1 MTTRPPSVDRLAR
14 SLKATGLPHPLL
26 VDLARRLIA
35 QDRTEH
41 AEAEAA
47 RLQRSFLSPV
57 INGTGV
63 LLHTNL
69 GRAPLAVEQSD
80 TYSNLEFDLETGE
93 RGSRQRGIGDLLAA
107 ATGAEAAMVV
117 NNCAS
122 AVMLALAALA
132 TGKHAAV
139 SRGELVEIGGG
150 FRIPDVMAQSG
161 AHLVEVGTT
170 NRTRLADFQRAID
183 THDDLEVVLHV
194 HQSNYEIVAFTEA
207 VSVAELATL
216 DATVVADIGSG
227 YLDARCPWLDGPPPS
242 WLADEPAARQTLEA
256 GADLVIFSG
265 DKLFGGPQAGI
276 IAGRADLVAACGR
289 HPLARA
295 LRPGSLVLGAL
306 QDTTLAYLDRRGTD
320 IPFWRMVAQTTDSL
334 RARAEAIAGVAD
346 GWRVV
351 DTQAVPGG
359 GTLPGASFDSI
370 GLTRSG
376 DHRAA
381 LRSAERPLIARIE
394 DGATIVDLRTIDPG
408 DDTWVAEVLANS
420 GTADR

>member
-194 HQSNYEIVAFTEA
+194 HQSNYEIVGFTEA

-320 IPFWRMVAQTTDSL
+320 IPFWRMVAQTIDSL

-394 DGATIVDLRTIDPG
+394 DGNTIVDLRTIDPG